1 MSSEDIDSGFTKQL
15 KEEGFI
21 QIREGPD
28 VDILLKALEPM
39 INEGE
44 VIGASVNYRAQDWH
58 VFIKKDFY
66 DEHKTNP
73 ESLEGVVKKAIEQ
86 LFVDEQRNTLN
97 VHQGSDAVVLEQF
110 ADSESRKIVRWN
122 DGGDCT
128 VEHYAEG
135 RNGTYLAFTEHIF
148 PLNKNEL
155 QLYKKDIEFY
165 LLDKTRGLFLPA
177 REYFDAVGVAKKQQD
192 IAFAALS
199 LLPVEQGEPYGLE
212 LVEINDHLGLPPL
225 ELIYTSNWYAQ
236 KLKAALTLSSDKELL
251 EQLSEELWQISSP
264 KQRADRAAII
274 GAAIFNVVNR
284 IRKMGLR
291 EVLIHLGGA
300 TLSGKTWIVE
310 RSLKLDFGIDL
321 LQPDVLLNSDTF
333 SSPFRFESVISSTNL
348 PILIDDADA
357 ISKQLMSLV
366 KSKTGGGFGA
376 RGHADQTVSTY
387 SMKATIVSTGQ
398 YNIYAGVAA
407 LSDDMAVSNRLY
419 VNNYEQGDADPKQKV
434 AHDAFISKLNG
445 GGLVY
450 LWLQEHTV
458 DELQRIVLEAYE
470 AADGDSTI
478 AAMLIGL
485 GFLGKLTSEA
495 VGQIAVEAQGGA
507 DPRDDAVAAIRAD
520 FEQLQVGRWPDPK
533 MATSLDRDDKW
544 LYISSMYL
552 QYVNRDPRHPL
563 NGRFRNLGSLKEL
576 APALGVKPDDVY
588 DRAARHKF
596 GGVAACF
603 AKIPADVADKEGYTS
618 VTESVTKIAEIIREK
633 ENTVTQIHKLHL
645 NHLIR
650 DKPAT
655 YIQNECNKCNSVT
668 TDDKGGYTT
677 QKQCVTSSENQ
688 TDPNTFS
695 NISAENS
702 TSDQEK
708 AAKAPNP
715 ANSPFQEN
723 GTSQPDTPST
733 SVSPAEGQAAGFASL
748 PAPGE
753 NDPTGSM
760 DSPAEGQGA
769 ARSSPQPT
777 APDPTDR
784 LATIKQVLTA
794 VKEAENLNIVINPDD
809 PDPRLY
815 GTLSGLYPDQI
826 KAALLEL
833 EHSGD
838 IYSPRPGYWKVAHA
852 DDVDV

>member
-1 MSSEDIDSGFTKQL
+1 MSDEQMTPETWLGMLERDSYVSIRAGDESSIFL
-15 KEEGFI
+15 KE
-21 QIREGPD
+21 
-28 VDILLKALEPM
+28 LEPQ
-39 INEGE
+39 INKGE
-44 VIGASVNYRAQDWH
+44 IIGDVVNFRAEPWH
-58 VFIKKDFY
+58 VFMKKEFY
-66 DEHKTNP
+66 EEHKLNTK
-73 ESLEGVVKKAIEQ
+73 SLEGAVKKAIEA
-86 LFVDEQRNTLN
+86 LYSEELRSHLN
-97 VHQGSDAVVLEQF
+97 LGPGAEKAIVLERF
-110 ADSESRKIVRWN
+110 SDGESRKVVRW
-122 DGGDCT
+122 DEGGECT

-135 RNGTYLAFTEHIF
+135 KNSTYLAFTESIF

-155 QLYKKDIEFY
+155 QLYMKDTEFY
-165 LLDKTRGLFLPA
+165 LLDKIRGLFLPA
-177 REYFDAVGVAKKQQD
+177 RGYFDAVGVARKQQD
-192 IAFAALS
+192 TAFAALS
-199 LLPVEQGEPYGLE
+199 LLPVEQGEPWGLE
-212 LVEINDHLGLPPL
+212 LVEIDGHLRLPPL
-225 ELIYTSNWYAQ
+225 ELVYTSNWYAQ
-236 KLKAALTLSSDKELL
+236 KLKAALALSSDRALL
-251 EQLSEELWQISSP
+251 AQLSEELWQISSP

-274 GAAIFNVVNR
+274 GASIFNVVNR

-300 TLSGKTWIVE
+300 TLSGKTWIAE

-333 SSPFRFESVISSTNL
+333 SSPFRFETVISSTNL

-366 KSKTGGGFGA
+366 KSKTQGGFGA

-458 DELQRIVLEAYE
+458 DELQRVVLEAYE

-485 GFLGKLTSEA
+485 GFLGKLTPEA
-495 VGQIAVEAQGGA
+495 LGQIAVEAQGGA

-533 MATSLDRDDKW
+533 MATALDRDDKW

-596 GGVAACF
+596 GGVVACF
-603 AKIPADVADKEGYTS
+603 AKIPADIANKDGYTS
-618 VTESVTKIAEIIREK
+618 VTTSVTKIAEIIREK
-633 ENTVTQIHKLHL
+633 EDTVTQIHKLHM
-645 NHLIR
+645 NHPIR
-650 DKPAT
+650 DEPAT
-655 YIQNECNKCNSVT
+655 YIQNVCNPCNSVT
-668 TDDKGGYTT
+668 TDDKVGYTT
-677 QKQCVTSSENQ
+677 QKQCVTPSENQ

-702 TSDQEK
+702 SPDQEK

-723 GTSQPDTPST
+723 ENNASA
-733 SVSPAEGQAAGFASL
+733 SPAGEAMVSVTFPSPSLSAYVTSPTDQAAGSSPF
-748 PAPGE
+748 
-753 NDPTGSM
+753 
-760 DSPAEGQGA
+760 PAE
-769 ARSSPQPT
+769 
-777 APDPTDR
+777 PDPKIV
-784 LATIKQVLTA
+784 LAKVALAMVRRSEEQSIP
-794 VKEAENLNIVINPDD
+794 INFDD
-809 PDPRLY
+809 LDPRFNDLLA
-815 GTLSGLYPDQI
+815 GFFVDDVRN
-826 KAALLEL
+826 ALQRLER
-833 EHSGD
+833 SGD
-838 IYSPRPGYWKVAHA
+838 VYEVRHGHWKLVRP
-852 DDVDV
+852 DNFDE

>member
-1 MSSEDIDSGFTKQL
+1 MSSEQMTSETWLGMLERDSYVSIRAGDESSIFL
-15 KEEGFI
+15 KE
-21 QIREGPD
+21 
-28 VDILLKALEPM
+28 LEPQ
-39 INEGE
+39 INKGE
-44 VIGASVNYRAQDWH
+44 IIGDVVNFRAEPWH
-58 VFIKKDFY
+58 VFMKKEFY
-66 DEHKTNP
+66 EEHKLNTK
-73 ESLEGVVKKAIEQ
+73 SLEGPIKKAIEA
-86 LFVDEQRNTLN
+86 LYSEELRTHLN
-97 VHQGSDAVVLEQF
+97 LGPEGEKAIVLERF
-110 ADSESRKIVRWN
+110 SDGESKKVLRWGE
-122 DGGDCT
+122 GGECI
-128 VEHYAEG
+128 VEHYTEG
-135 RNGTYLAFTEHIF
+135 KNSTYLAFTESIF

-155 QLYKKDIEFY
+155 QLYKKDTEFY

-177 REYFDAVGVAKKQQD
+177 REYFDAVGVARKQQD
-192 IAFAALS
+192 TAFAALS

-212 LVEINDHLGLPPL
+212 MVEIDGHLRLPPL
-225 ELIYTSNWYAQ
+225 NLIYTSNWYAQ
-236 KLKAALTLSSDKELL
+236 KLKAALALSSDKELL
-251 EQLSEELWQISSP
+251 EELSEELWAISSP

-274 GAAIFNVVNR
+274 GAAIFNVINR

-445 GGLVY
+445 GGLAY

-533 MATSLDRDDKW
+533 MATSLDKDDKW

-563 NGRFRNLGSLKEL
+563 NSRFRNLGSLKEL

-633 ENTVTQIHKLHL
+633 EDTVTQIHKLHM
-645 NHLIR
+645 NHPIR
-650 DKPAT
+650 DEPAT
-655 YIQNECNKCNSVT
+655 YIQNECNQCNSVT
-668 TDDKGGYTT
+668 TDDKVSYTT

-695 NISAENS
+695 DISAENS

-715 ANSPFQEN
+715 ANQNNETNASA
-723 GTSQPDTPST
+723 SQTEGSTVGAPSHALST
-733 SVSPAEGQAAGFASL
+733 SLSSSTMESLGQVAEAPSPAS
-748 PAPGE
+748 
-753 NDPTGSM
+753 
-760 DSPAEGQGA
+760 
-769 ARSSPQPT
+769 
-777 APDPTDR
+777 APDR
-784 LATIKQVLTA
+784 NSWVLAQAKKAAAASEERNEPLDFDNPSEVFLEI
-794 VKEAENLNIVINPDD
+794 LNGI
-809 PDPRLY
+809 
-815 GTLSGLYPDQI
+815 YPDEAKRAFKI
-826 KAALLEL
+826 LENAS
-833 EHSGD
+833 E
-838 IYSPRPGYWKVAHA
+838 IYEFKPGIWHIVRGNYS
-852 DDVDV
+852 DDA